1 MKAIK
6 PMNLGLLHKPY
17 RFARQDRLVIVAI
30 GFFPLG
36 GGAPCFL
43 SEQVAWPEILKRMPA
58 EQVLD
63 MVMPKPHGEVLAA
76 ASAHS
81 PHPTREM
88 AVRLQLGVV
97 DKQIVVRGDREWFYA
112 AMPLHGI
119 TEAEPFT
126 AMPIDYSRAYGG
138 PEHEENP
145 LGKGYTGR
153 LFGYPMKGNRGAMPN
168 VEYPDRNASDHHR
181 KSRPAGFGPLDVR
194 WAPRQQKAGTY
205 DQRWLDEESPGL
217 PRDIDWS
224 VFNAAPEDQQL
235 PGFFSGGESY
245 RLEGMHPD
253 KSVIEG
259 ILPDIRMRAFI
270 SRQGSSAEKAE
281 EVAMVFDTV
290 WFFPDAEIGV
300 ALYRGET
307 SVERSDA
314 ADVEALLLAY
324 ENNTDQPRQV
334 EHYRQALALRLGT
347 GKEAI
352 AHLLN
357 EAPLKPVPDEG
368 ERMRRAAEQQAAEA
382 EYLARSQALVD
393 AAVLEIAE
401 QGELPGDFKP
411 PKASLPPFGVL
422 PKAAVARGDADLS
435 GLFAKIDAKIDEV
448 KKEGAMRLAELDA
461 QVKEMRETLAQ
472 DEAVQAA
479 DEDMEAALE
488 RARSQPF
495 SDLTETLKDAVDA
508 GSDAHAAVNGMAS
521 SLAKLNREGRRV
533 ALKPVPSPLGKEVS
547 EALGAEV
554 RRLAAAGEFL
564 AGRDLAGADLH
575 GIDLSNADLRGVL
588 LERADLSGANLSG
601 ADLSGAVL
609 TGANLSGADLSDT
622 LLYETGLNG
631 VEARGASFR
640 RARGKNML
648 AFGACLEKADL
659 SGAAFVSFISHR
671 ADFSGAKL
679 DGTMF
684 EKPLL
689 LELRAADSLWR
700 GANLDQPI
708 LLRADL
714 SRARFDEAKLKGA
727 VLAKAQAGMIKLK
740 EAVLENCYFIGADL
754 SGADLGGAK
763 TRASSWRKGKLDSA
777 NMEGGVFEECDFG
790 EASMQ
795 RANLRD
801 ARFNRSILSG
811 ARMTSCSAEKGEF
824 FQTQCRMTDFSA
836 SDLSEAGFMQADL
849 SEASFRGVHLSG
861 ARHLPEKVGKEKAR

>member
-17 RFARQDRLVIVAI
+17 RFERQDRLVIVAI

-36 GGAPCFL
+36 GRASGFL

-76 ASAHS
+76 ACAHS
-81 PHPTREM
+81 PHPTCEM
-88 AVRLQLGVV
+88 AVRLQLGAV
-97 DKQIVVRGDREWFYA
+97 DKQLVVRGDREWFYA

-119 TEAEPFT
+119 TDAEPFT

-138 PEHEENP
+138 PEHDGNP

-194 WAPRQQKAGTY
+194 WSPRLKKAGTY
-205 DQRWLDEESPGL
+205 DQRWLEEESPGL

-235 PGFFSGGESY
+235 PGYFSGGESY
-245 RLEGMHPD
+245 RLEGMHPE

-259 ILPDIRMRAFI
+259 MIPDIRMRAFA
-270 SRQGSSAEKAE
+270 SRQGSSADEAK

-307 SVERSDA
+307 GVQRSDA
-314 ADVEALLLAY
+314 ADVEGLLLAY
-324 ENNTDQPRQV
+324 ENNADHPRRI

-357 EAPLKPVPDEG
+357 EAPLKPEPDHE
-368 ERMRRAAEQQAAEA
+368 EKMRRAAEQQAAEA
-382 EYLARSQALVD
+382 EYLARSQTLLD
-393 AAVLEIAE
+393 AAVSEIAE
-401 QGELPGDFKP
+401 QGELPGDFQM
-411 PKASLPPFGVL
+411 PKAALPPFGVI

-435 GLFAKIDAKIDEV
+435 GLFAKIDAKVDEV
-448 KKEGAMRLAELDA
+448 KKEGAARLAELDA
-461 QVKEMRETLAQ
+461 QVKEMHETLAQ
-472 DEAVQAA
+472 AEAGQSAE
-479 DEDMEAALE
+479 EDKEAALE

-495 SDLTETLKDAVDA
+495 SDLIETLKDAVDA
-508 GSDAHAAVNGMAS
+508 GSDAHAKVDGMAS
-521 SLAKLNREGRRV
+521 SLAKLNREGRRA
-533 ALKPVPSPLGKEVS
+533 ALKPVPSPLGKEAS

-554 RRLAAAGEFL
+554 RRLAAAGESL
-564 AGRDLAGADLH
+564 AGRDLAGADLR
-575 GIDLSNADLRGVL
+575 GIDLSKADLRGVL

-601 ADLSGAVL
+601 ADLSGAAL

-622 LLYETGLNG
+622 LLHETGLNG
-631 VEARGASFR
+631 VEARGASLK
-640 RARGKNML
+640 RAKGRKTL
-648 AFGACLEKADL
+648 AFCACLEKADL
-659 SGAAFVSFISHR
+659 SGAAFESLVSHR
-671 ADFSGAKL
+671 ADFSGAIL
-679 DGTMF
+679 DGTVF

-708 LLRADL
+708 MLSADL
-714 SRARFDEAKLKGA
+714 TRARFDNAKLKGA
-727 VLAKAQAGMIKLK
+727 VFVKAQAGMIKLK
-740 EAVLENCYFIGADL
+740 EAALENCYFIGADL

-763 TRASSWRKGKLDSA
+763 ARASSWRRGKLDSA
-777 NMEGGVFEECDFG
+777 NMAGGVFEECDFG

-811 ARMTSCSAEKGEF
+811 ARMANCSAEKGEF

-849 SEASFRGVHLSG
+849 SEASFRGAQLSG
-861 ARHLPEKVGKEKAR
+861 ARHLPEKAGKETGR